1 MISNRAP
8 ITHPL
13 SNSLAES
20 PTDAVVHKKRICKA
34 SWDRLKTSSVALC
47 NRREG
52 KRAFPPTMFID
63 ASYSNGIMILHDD
76 DTATNPSFR
85 YFSSSA
91 YSRLLPILTVEE
103 GFAWCHKHAAHTA
116 ASRRYPLEAA
126 RLVGT
131 ITFHLQEQVQDKATA
146 DKKCVGIS
154 TTTVT
159 GPFAYY
165 KQHSSGS
172 SNKQKSLRKPPSA
185 WAKYCRSITQ
195 KQARDEAEDEES
207 RKVGAVWEAGEIH
220 SFWSSVVQ
228 SKPRKEGWNAEHGGL
243 ECVGYDPNYVPLP
256 ALKKW
261 ISQGGVTHA
270 PQQPR
275 SKELYNGLCS
285 IPIGIEQVLEALT
298 DLSDPT
304 QLYQIPLVI
313 PYPVVE
319 VLPCDN
325 NTTDEHICL
334 NWRLVIGV
342 YIHRLLP
349 EIITMDSLHVVMS
362 ALDSGSY
369 RVTESLHLPP
379 FIDKKTAV
387 FQSNPYPRVQWPLD
401 GSEITESKKDEIF
414 DLTATEGSTR
424 EDPIIS
430 PFTVRGLLKLLE
442 SEGCDIQNVRSFSIF
457 SQ

>member
-1 MISNRAP
+1 
-8 ITHPL
+8 
-13 SNSLAES
+13 
-20 PTDAVVHKKRICKA
+20 
-34 SWDRLKTSSVALC
+34 
-47 NRREG
+47 
-52 KRAFPPTMFID
+52 MFID
-63 ASYSNGIMILHDD
+63 ASYSNGILILHDD
-76 DTATNPSFR
+76 DTATNPSSR

-131 ITFHLQEQVQDKATA
+131 ITFHLQEQVQDKATT
-146 DKKCVGIS
+146 DKKRTGIS
-154 TTTVT
+154 TTTTVT
-159 GPFAYY
+159 GGPFAYY
-165 KQHSSGS
+165 EQHSCGS

-185 WAKYCRSITQ
+185 WTKYCRSITQ

-207 RKVGAVWEAGEIH
+207 RKLWAVWKAEEIH
-220 SFWSSVVQ
+220 SFWSSVVK

-261 ISQGGVTHA
+261 IAKGGVTQA

-285 IPIGIEQVLEALT
+285 IPVDIRQVLEALT
-298 DLSDPT
+298 DLSNPT

-319 VLPCDN
+319 PLPSDSN
-325 NTTDEHICL
+325 NTDELSFL
-334 NWRLVIGV
+334 NWRVVIGV

-349 EIITMDSLHVVMS
+349 EIITMESLHVVMS

-369 RVTESLHLPP
+369 RVTEPLHLPP

-401 GSEITESKKDEIF
+401 GSKITESKKPEIF
-414 DLTATEGSTR
+414 DLTAIEGSTR
-424 EDPIIS
+424 EEPIIS

-442 SEGCDIQNVRSFSIF
+442 SDGCDIQNVRSFSIF
-457 SQ
+457 LQ